1 MTKNKKIKKD
11 ILESQSFFHDDENIE
26 DLLNP
31 DTNDDSS
38 TFKEYN
44 TKLTVLTEE
53 IYQDQED
60 DDYYTRDEKQSTY
73 MMQKIHLKVSER
85 NKKLSELID
94 YLKQL
99 MTDGDSVAI
108 IVPRINE
115 IIDVQVKNDALLLKM
130 FEILKRTSVEKHK
143 LLIKERGSSSS
154 SENEEFDFDSS
165 ADHTDI
171 NVDY

>member
-1 MTKNKKIKKD
+1 MNKNKKIKKD

-44 TKLTVLTEE
+44 TKLNVLTEE

-73 MMQKIHLKVSER
+73 MMQKIHLKVSR
-85 NKKLSELID
+85 LI
-94 YLKQL
+94 L
-99 MTDGDSVAI
+99 
-108 IVPRINE
+108 P
-115 IIDVQVKNDALLLKM
+115 
-130 FEILKRTSVEKHK
+130 
-143 LLIKERGSSSS
+143 
-154 SENEEFDFDSS
+154 
-165 ADHTDI
+165 
-171 NVDY
+171 